1 MSIQQKNGV
10 WYAVIM
16 YMDGSKKRYKWV
28 KAASEKDAAK
38 LERSL
43 RTDLSRGEVTFGR
56 KTDFKTFSEEWLNLK
71 IRGKKRPSTAE
82 NYAQH
87 MKAICR
93 SIGSIEL
100 SKLTAKHIEE
110 HYLGEKKRGLSDTS
124 IECQHATLRQA
135 LAAAVSW
142 RLISKNPAAEILDP
156 PKRNKPK
163 NAAYN
168 PQQVQFLLD
177 EAHDTEMYI
186 PAALGFLVGLRRGE
200 ICALRFQDID
210 LESKSACIR
219 HSLDRM
225 KKADAEKLF
234 DEGKITWFGR
244 ASKKG
249 DSVLVLGPL
258 KTDSSEGYVPLPD
271 IVVNAIK
278 EEQKAKKRQK
288 LKFGVSYKDND
299 FLWTTDDGNPQDP
312 DHLYHG
318 FKLLISNYNAKIAAD
333 KELTEEQK
341 AELALPMIRPHDMR
355 HTHATLLLRSKIDIK
370 IVSKKIRH
378 KRASFTADYYQ
389 HVSNDMQNETATAMD
404 ALFTAG
410 KAKKPAKSS

>member
-1 MSIQQKNGV
+1 
-10 WYAVIM
+10 M
-16 YMDGSKKRYKWV
+16 Y
-28 KAASEKDAAK
+28 
-38 LERSL
+38 L
-43 RTDLSRGEVTFGR
+43 
-56 KTDFKTFSEEWLNLK
+56 
-71 IRGKKRPSTAE
+71 
-82 NYAQH
+82 
-87 MKAICR
+87 
-93 SIGSIEL
+93 
-100 SKLTAKHIEE
+100 
-110 HYLGEKKRGLSDTS
+110 
-124 IECQHATLRQA
+124 
-135 LAAAVSW
+135 
-142 RLISKNPAAEILDP
+142 
-156 PKRNKPK
+156 
-163 NAAYN
+163 
-168 PQQVQFLLD
+168 
-177 EAHDTEMYI
+177 

-244 ASKKG
+244 AAKKG

-278 EEQKAKKRQK
+278 EEQKIKKRQK
-288 LKFGVSYKDND
+288 LKFGMSYKDND

-333 KELTEEQK
+333 EELTDEQK
-341 AELALPMIRPHDMR
+341 AELTLPTIRPHDMR

-410 KAKKPAKSS
+410 KAKNQAKSS